1 METRRFRWCQARFD
15 TAERLEKYAF
25 MLLCAAGDCHG
36 QLTLLY
42 EGVEELEREIGRR
55 VDLVLQVGD
64 LGVWPDAKQID
75 KATVRHNG
83 PGEFPAWFKRGAQMP
98 RPTVFVAG
106 NHEDFEFLTRRGTG
120 EVLPGLTFLAWG
132 DVITFE
138 ANGGSLRIGGVGG
151 CYGPSDF
158 EKERLTG
165 RRRRHYAESDLDKLA
180 DNADAGIDVLLLH
193 DAPAGRMVSMRDTRT
208 KPYQRTSESEG
219 LTDLIACVQPR
230 ICFHGHWHFRSERT
244 VANVRTVG
252 LNKIPHP
259 GSMLL
264 VEFSE
269 DDGYLDD
276 MAELAG
282 QLGGHLS
289 PNVTIDP
296 HSEPPPDET
305 VSEIVQV
312 LNDWAV
318 RVRGPT
324 KPNRL
329 QGTRLC
335 GTQKMIS
342 HPRRRLLRCAIMD
355 GDLRAT
361 IRASVPQ
368 AAVNDLLTWCRRGDL
383 PDLNEARQH
392 SAIEQAGAK

>member
-1 METRRFRWCQARFD
+1 
-15 TAERLEKYAF
+15 

-64 LGVWPDAKQID
+64 LGVWPDAKRID
-75 KATVRHNG
+75 KATGRHNG
-83 PGEFPAWFKRGAQMP
+83 PGEFPVWLKRGVRVP

-138 ANGGSLRIGGVGG
+138 ANGCSLRIGGVGG

-165 RRRRHYAESDLDKLA
+165 RRRRHYAKSELDKLA

-193 DAPAGRMVSMRDTRT
+193 DAPAGRLVSMRDSRA

-230 ICFHGHWHFRSERT
+230 ICFHGHWHFRSERK
-244 VANVRTVG
+244 VADVRTVG

-264 VEFSE
+264 LEFSK

-296 HSEPPPDET
+296 DSEPPPDET
-305 VSEIVQV
+305 VREIVQV
-312 LNDWAV
+312 LTNWAV
-318 RVRGPT
+318 RVRGPA
-324 KPNRL
+324 KPDRP
-329 QGTRLC
+329 RRARFC
-335 GTQKMIS
+335 DSPKVIS
-342 HPRRRLLRCAIMD
+342 HPWRRLLRCAITD
-355 GDLRAT
+355 GDLTAT
-361 IRASVPQ
+361 IRSSVPR
-368 AAVNDLLTWCRRGDL
+368 AAVDDLLTSCRQGDL
-383 PDLNEARQH
+383 PDLDDAHQH
-392 SAIEQAGAK
+392 PVWPDSATWWAERGN